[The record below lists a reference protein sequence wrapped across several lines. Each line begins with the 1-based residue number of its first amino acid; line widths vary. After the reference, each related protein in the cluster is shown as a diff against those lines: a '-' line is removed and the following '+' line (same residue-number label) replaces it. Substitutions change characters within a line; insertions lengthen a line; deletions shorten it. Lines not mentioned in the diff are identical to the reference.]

1 MALPKNSKS
10 SVKVKHFLRGMGDDM
25 RLLLFGSEA
34 SHENESELLPQSKPS
49 DKNGSL
55 ENERQNQENEIFEA
69 VSEEELKAQQEKEA
83 EEKQISLWRSELDK
97 SLEKQKSAAD
107 AASQF
112 FEQNHSQFLSLLRS
126 TQNANSLEDELNQ
139 EMAEENDSSELEQIS
154 STTSVEDVII
164 QNLPELDYSD
174 YQLPTIELMDKM
186 DHQSTVLV
194 EPEELEKQ
202 KNLLQDTLDSFGI
215 DAIVYD
221 VIVGP
226 RVRQYRIQPG
236 IGVRVEEIAGLDKN
250 LALALSAQSVRIQAP
265 IPGEPFVGIE
275 VPNQKSIPLTL
286 RAMMESSSWKN
297 TDCVLPLVLGMD
309 LTGKII
315 ITDLT
320 KAPHL
325 LIAGATGSGKSV
337 CMSNIIMS
345 LLYHFR
351 PDELELLLI
360 DPKRV
365 EFTLYGNIPHL
376 IHPVVT
382 EPKKVIQVLKW
393 IVKEMENRYQMLSE
407 KQVRNIFG
415 YNEKAEK
422 EGFDK
427 LPFIV
432 VIIDELA
439 DLMMTSKGE
448 VETSLARLA
457 QLSRA
462 AGIHTIIATQR
473 PSVNVVTG
481 VIKANFP
488 TRIAFRVSSQ
498 IDSRTILD
506 CKGAESL
513 MGQGDML
520 FDPPG
525 IARLLRLQAPWVSDE
540 EINRVV
546 NYLSEQKP
554 PNFKLEF
561 AETDDDNTSEGG
573 LDLSSDD
580 PMFKEALELVARHQ
594 RPTTSFIQ
602 RRLKI
607 GYNRAANLIEQM
619 EDRGYIGP
627 QVGTNMREI
636 FIGPED
642 V

>member
-1 MALPKNSKS
+1 M
-10 SVKVKHFLRGMGDDM
+10 KHFFRSMGEDF
-25 RLLLFGSEA
+25 RLMVFGSEKEA
-34 SHENESELLPQSKPS
+34 IERDLIPSKNPLKNEKLHSKE
-49 DKNGSL
+49 DKAF
-55 ENERQNQENEIFEA
+55 EEI
-69 VSEEELKAQQEKEA
+69 SEEELKVQEEHREDLAKIA
-83 EEKQISLWRSELDK
+83 HWKNQFRQ
-97 SLEKQKSAAD
+97 SLEIQKQ
-107 AASQF
+107 ASENAEIF
-112 FEQNHSQFLSLLRS
+112 FKKNHDDFLSLLES
-126 TQNANSLEDELNQ
+126 SNQIKDFTTAEKTQTTEEEELDLSSILDLSSPHCSNQ
-139 EMAEENDSSELEQIS
+139 ENNHTNHSQM
-154 STTSVEDVII
+154 
-164 QNLPELDYSD
+164 DYSD
-174 YQLPTIELMDKM
+174 YRLPALNQLDSMN
-186 DHQSTVLV
+186 SANTVIV
-194 EPEELEKQ
+194 KEEELEEQ
-202 KNLLQDTLDSFGI
+202 KRILQDALDSFTI

-221 VIVGP
+221 AIVGP
-226 RVRQYRIQPG
+226 RVTQFRVQPG

-250 LALALSAQSVRIQAP
+250 IALALSAQSVRIQAP

-275 VPNQKSIPLTL
+275 VPNNNSIHLTL
-286 RAMMESSSWKN
+286 RAMMESERWKL
-297 TDCVLPLVLGMD
+297 TKDVIPLVLGMD
-309 LTGKII
+309 LTGNRIV
-315 ITDLT
+315 TDLT

-337 CMSNIIMS
+337 CISNIIMS
-345 LLYHFR
+345 LLFHFK
-351 PDELELLLI
+351 PNEMELLLI

-365 EFTLYGNIPHL
+365 EFTLYSKIPHL

-382 EPKKVIQVLKW
+382 EPKKVVQVLKW
-393 IVKEMENRYQMLSE
+393 IVKEMENRYRMLSE
-407 KQVRNIFG
+407 KKVRNIFS

-422 EGFDK
+422 ENFKK

-439 DLMMTSKGE
+439 DLMMTSKGD
-448 VETSLARLA
+448 VESSLVRLA

-488 TRIAFRVSSQ
+488 TRIAFKVSSQ

-506 CKGAESL
+506 QKGAESL

-520 FDPPG
+520 FNPPG
-525 IARLLRLQAPWVSDE
+525 IGRLLRLQGPWVSDE
-540 EINRVV
+540 EINRITS
-546 NYLSEQKP
+546 YLSEQKP

-561 AETDDDNTSEGG
+561 AEEPDEETISGSG
-573 LDLSSDD
+573 LDVSSDD
-580 PMFKEALELVARHQ
+580 PLFKEALELVARHQ

-607 GYNRAANLIEQM
+607 GYNRAANLIEEM
-619 EDRGYIGP
+619 EERGYIGP
-627 QVGTNMREI
+627 QSGSNLREI

>member
-1 MALPKNSKS
+1 M
-10 SVKVKHFLRGMGDDM
+10 KHFFRSMGEDF
-25 RLLLFGSEA
+25 RLMVFGSEKEA
-34 SHENESELLPQSKPS
+34 IERDLIPSKNPLKNEKLHSKE
-49 DKNGSL
+49 DKAF
-55 ENERQNQENEIFEA
+55 EEI
-69 VSEEELKAQQEKEA
+69 SEEELKVQEEHREDLAKIA
-83 EEKQISLWRSELDK
+83 HWKNQFRQ
-97 SLEKQKSAAD
+97 SLEIQKQ
-107 AASQF
+107 ASENAEIF
-112 FEQNHSQFLSLLRS
+112 FKKNHDDFLSLLES
-126 TQNANSLEDELNQ
+126 SNQIKDFTTAEKTQTTEEEELDLSSILDLSSPHCSNQ
-139 EMAEENDSSELEQIS
+139 ENNHTYHSQM
-154 STTSVEDVII
+154 
-164 QNLPELDYSD
+164 DYSD
-174 YQLPTIELMDKM
+174 YRLPALNQLDSMN
-186 DHQSTVLV
+186 SANTVIV
-194 EPEELEKQ
+194 KEEELEEQ
-202 KNLLQDTLDSFGI
+202 KRILQDALDSFTI

-221 VIVGP
+221 AIVGP
-226 RVRQYRIQPG
+226 RVTQFRVQPG

-250 LALALSAQSVRIQAP
+250 IALALSAQSVRIQAP

-275 VPNQKSIPLTL
+275 VPNNNSIHLTL
-286 RAMMESSSWKN
+286 RAMMESERWKL
-297 TDCVLPLVLGMD
+297 TKDVIPLVLGMD
-309 LTGKII
+309 LTGNRIV
-315 ITDLT
+315 TDLT

-337 CMSNIIMS
+337 CISNIIMS
-345 LLYHFR
+345 LLFHFK
-351 PDELELLLI
+351 PNEMELLLI

-365 EFTLYGNIPHL
+365 EFTLYSKIPHL

-382 EPKKVIQVLKW
+382 EPKKVVQVLKW
-393 IVKEMENRYQMLSE
+393 IVKEMENRYRMLSE
-407 KQVRNIFG
+407 KKVRNIFS

-422 EGFDK
+422 ENFKK

-439 DLMMTSKGE
+439 DLMMTSKGD
-448 VETSLARLA
+448 VESSLVRLA

-488 TRIAFRVSSQ
+488 TRIAFKVSSQ

-506 CKGAESL
+506 QKGAESL

-520 FDPPG
+520 FNPPG
-525 IARLLRLQAPWVSDE
+525 IGRLLRLQGPWVSDE
-540 EINRVV
+540 EINRITS
-546 NYLSEQKP
+546 YLSEQKP

-561 AETDDDNTSEGG
+561 AEEPDEETISGSG
-573 LDLSSDD
+573 LDVSSDD
-580 PMFKEALELVARHQ
+580 PLFKEALELVARHQ

-607 GYNRAANLIEQM
+607 GYNRAANLIEEM
-619 EDRGYIGP
+619 EERGYIGP
-627 QVGTNMREI
+627 QSGSNLREI

>member
-1 MALPKNSKS
+1 MDS
-10 SVKVKHFLRGMGDDM
+10 SPSDKKGMRRFFRSMGNDM
-25 RLLLFGSEA
+25 RLMLFGAQALESDDEILSKKTTASDSE
-34 SHENESELLPQSKPS
+34 
-49 DKNGSL
+49 KNTDQVI
-55 ENERQNQENEIFEA
+55 EKEI
-69 VSEEELKAQQEKEA
+69 SEEELRHIKEREEEQQQLNSWKTFIE
-83 EEKQISLWRSELDK
+83 EEKRKRELATAEAQ
-97 SLEKQKSAAD
+97 SY
-107 AASQF
+107 
-112 FEQNHSQFLSLLRS
+112 FENYLKEYQSLLKTN
-126 TQNANSLEDELNQ
+126 TQSHNFSDGSIILPVDDEDE
-139 EMAEENDSSELEQIS
+139 S
-154 STTSVEDVII
+154 EDVVIEEIANNSESTPEDAII
-164 QNLPELDYSD
+164 QNLPELDFDEYN
-174 YQLPTIELMDKM
+174 LPGLGLLKEMDTN
-186 DHQSTVLV
+186 SAILV
-194 EPEELEKQ
+194 EPEELERQSKI
-202 KNLLQDTLDSFGI
+202 LQDTLDSFTV
-215 DAIVYD
+215 DAMVHD
-221 VIVGP
+221 AIVGP
-226 RVRQYRIQPG
+226 RVTQFRIQPG

-250 LALALSAQSVRIQAP
+250 IGLAMSAESVRIQAP
-265 IPGEPFVGIE
+265 IPGEPFVGVEI
-275 VPNQKSIPLTL
+275 PNSNSIPLTL
-286 RAMMESSSWKN
+286 RAMMESEAWKS
-297 TDCVLPLVLGMD
+297 TDAVIPLILGMD
-309 LTGKII
+309 LTGQMI

-345 LLYHFR
+345 LLYHFK
-351 PDELELLLI
+351 PDELEILLI

-365 EFTLYGNIPHL
+365 EFTLYSQVPHL

-382 EPKKVIQVLKW
+382 EPKKVVQVLKW
-393 IVKEMENRYQMLSE
+393 IVKEMETRYQMLSE
-407 KQVRNIFG
+407 KNVRNIFG
-415 YNEKAEK
+415 YNEKAEN
-422 EGFDK
+422 EGFKK

-448 VETSLARLA
+448 VEGSLVRLA

-506 CKGAESL
+506 QKGAESL

-525 IARLLRLQAPWVSDE
+525 IARLHRLQGPWVSDE
-540 EINRVV
+540 EINNIVQF
-546 NYLSEQKP
+546 LSDQSP

-561 AETDDDNTSEGG
+561 AEEDDSEESASG

-607 GYNRAANLIEQM
+607 GYNRAANLIEEM
-619 EDRGYIGP
+619 EDRGFIGP
-627 QVGTNMREI
+627 QVGNNMREI

>member
-1 MALPKNSKS
+1 MRRFFRS
-10 SVKVKHFLRGMGDDM
+10 MGNDM
-25 RLLLFGSEA
+25 RLMLFGAQALESDDEILSKKTTASDSE
-34 SHENESELLPQSKPS
+34 
-49 DKNGSL
+49 KNTDQVI
-55 ENERQNQENEIFEA
+55 EKEI
-69 VSEEELKAQQEKEA
+69 SEEELRHIKEREEEQQQLNSWKTFIE
-83 EEKQISLWRSELDK
+83 EEKRKRELATAEAQ
-97 SLEKQKSAAD
+97 SY
-107 AASQF
+107 
-112 FEQNHSQFLSLLRS
+112 FENYLKEYQSLLKTN
-126 TQNANSLEDELNQ
+126 TQSHNFSDGSIILPVDDEDE
-139 EMAEENDSSELEQIS
+139 S
-154 STTSVEDVII
+154 EDVVIEEIANNSESTPEDAII
-164 QNLPELDYSD
+164 QNLPELDFDEYN
-174 YQLPTIELMDKM
+174 LPGLGLLKEMDTN
-186 DHQSTVLV
+186 SAILV
-194 EPEELEKQ
+194 EPEELERQSKI
-202 KNLLQDTLDSFGI
+202 LQDTLDSFTV
-215 DAIVYD
+215 DAMVHD
-221 VIVGP
+221 AIVGP
-226 RVRQYRIQPG
+226 RVTQFRIQPG

-250 LALALSAQSVRIQAP
+250 IGLAMSAESVRIQAP
-265 IPGEPFVGIE
+265 IPGEPFVGVEI
-275 VPNQKSIPLTL
+275 PNSNSIPLTL
-286 RAMMESSSWKN
+286 RAMMESEAWKS
-297 TDCVLPLVLGMD
+297 TDAVIPLILGMD
-309 LTGKII
+309 LTGQMI

-345 LLYHFR
+345 LLYHFK
-351 PDELELLLI
+351 PDELEILLI

-365 EFTLYGNIPHL
+365 EFTLYSQVPHL

-382 EPKKVIQVLKW
+382 EPKKVVQVLKW
-393 IVKEMENRYQMLSE
+393 IVKEMETRYQMLSE
-407 KQVRNIFG
+407 KNVRNIFG
-415 YNEKAEK
+415 YNEKAEN
-422 EGFDK
+422 EGFKK

-448 VETSLARLA
+448 VEGSLVRLA

-506 CKGAESL
+506 QKGAESL

-525 IARLLRLQAPWVSDE
+525 IARLHRLQGPWVSDE
-540 EINRVV
+540 EINNIVQF
-546 NYLSEQKP
+546 LSDQSP

-561 AETDDDNTSEGG
+561 AEEDDSEESASG

-607 GYNRAANLIEQM
+607 GYNRAANLIEEM
-619 EDRGYIGP
+619 EDRGFIGP
-627 QVGTNMREI
+627 QVGNNMREI